1 MLIRIPSLVLIL
13 DLAAAAAAATT
24 TSSTEKTQTVNIYI
38 TTPLIIGSC
47 ILLVRPRDKGILGP
61 CMFLLCMHLG
71 PAVLIRQTFPLM
83 VIRIIHALC
92 GAIVGL
98 MVRPRISEDATHSSS
113 TSRRSTIAIIRYGAF
128 GREAPL
134 L

>member
-1 MLIRIPSLVLIL
+1 MLISIPILVLIL
-13 DLAAAAAAATT
+13 DAITTT

-47 ILLVRPRDKGILGP
+47 ILLVRPRDKRILGP
-61 CMFLLCMHLG
+61 CMFLCLMRLS

-98 MVRPRISEDATHSSS
+98 MVRPGISEDATHSSS
-113 TSRRSTIAIIRYGAF
+113 TSRRRSTIAIIRDGAF

>member
-1 MLIRIPSLVLIL
+1 MLISIPILVLIL
-13 DLAAAAAAATT
+13 DLAAAAAAAA

-38 TTPLIIGSC
+38 TTTLIIGSR

-83 VIRIIHALC
+83 VIRIHALC
-92 GAIVGL
+92 GDVIRL
-98 MVRPRISEDATHSSS
+98 MVRPGISEYATHSSTS
-113 TSRRSTIAIIRYGAF
+113 SRRSTIAIIRYGAF

-134 L
+134 V

>member
-1 MLIRIPSLVLIL
+1 MLISIPILVLIL
-13 DLAAAAAAATT
+13 DAITTT

-38 TTPLIIGSC
+38 TTPLIIGSR

-61 CMFLLCMHLG
+61 CMFLCLMRLS

-92 GAIVGL
+92 GAVIRL
-98 MVRPRISEDATHSSS
+98 MVRPRVSN
-113 TSRRSTIAIIRYGAF
+113 
-128 GREAPL
+128 
-134 L
+134 